1 MYGHSRGPSE
11 LSGDG
16 LRSELDSGGEVEPES
31 PVLGG
36 MWKGDQGSRDR
47 HVTGSDTPPQVWMA
61 PQDWASRGTKP
72 TASDQQGPEERR
84 EEREPG
90 GRTRPYGLGVLD
102 DAPQE
107 RYRTDGKGTERSDVG
122 RGRRV

>member
-1 MYGHSRGPSE
+1 M
-11 LSGDG
+11 
-16 LRSELDSGGEVEPES
+16 DSGGEVEPES

-61 PQDWASRGTKP
+61 PQDWASQGTKP

-90 GRTRPYGLGVLD
+90 V
-102 DAPQE
+102 E
-107 RYRTDGKGTERSDVG
+107 RDRMVWVYWMMRRKRDIERMEKE
-122 RGRRV
+122 RREVM